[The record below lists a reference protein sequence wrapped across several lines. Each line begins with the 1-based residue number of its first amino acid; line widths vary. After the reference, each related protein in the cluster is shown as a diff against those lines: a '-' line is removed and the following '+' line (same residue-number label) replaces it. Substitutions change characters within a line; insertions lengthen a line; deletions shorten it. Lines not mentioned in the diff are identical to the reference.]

1 MATASVLLMTHGVIN
16 VKNGTV
22 AARADTAA
30 HGRHRH
36 SAAHGRS
43 KYLRQ
48 DGGGLVSGDIQIMY
62 SEPEVAEPINN

>member
-1 MATASVLLMTHGVIN
+1 MATASVWLMTHGVIN
-16 VKNGTV
+16 VKNRTV

-36 SAAHGRS
+36 SAAHGRN

-48 DGGGLVSGDIQIMY
+48 DGGGGGGLVSGGIQIMY
-62 SEPEVAEPINN
+62 SEPRSC